1 MCVTRVPENIY
12 EPVHYISNIVIDFV
26 NFFVTLPKKS
36 ACDLNM
42 ISFDCFIFGVPVL
55 VNA

>member
-1 MCVTRVPENIY
+1 MCVTQVPENIY